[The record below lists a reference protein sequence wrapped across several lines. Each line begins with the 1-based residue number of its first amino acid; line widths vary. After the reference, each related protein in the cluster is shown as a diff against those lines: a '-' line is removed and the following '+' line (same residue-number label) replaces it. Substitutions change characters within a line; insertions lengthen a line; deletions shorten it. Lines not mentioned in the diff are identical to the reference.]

1 MYIELSL
8 QEENFAIVLLE
19 NDFIYMYIEFILFD
33 DFFLEDINLSDIFV
47 RKILSYLNNIDS
59 RVQCHS

>member
-33 DFFLEDINLSDIFV
+33 DFFMEDINLSDIFV